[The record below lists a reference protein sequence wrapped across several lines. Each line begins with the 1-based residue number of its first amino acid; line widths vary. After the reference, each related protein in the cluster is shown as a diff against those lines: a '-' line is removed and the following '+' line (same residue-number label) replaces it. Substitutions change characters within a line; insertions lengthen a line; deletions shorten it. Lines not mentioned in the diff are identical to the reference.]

1 MKILLIAFFLIPLFT
16 IPVFTSS
23 DFLPLPEPEPVS
35 EPVPEPVPEPE
46 GIEHYS
52 AYSYSTKCPTH
63 QKLVMGNCYDIPEYP
78 QDDDFQTL
86 FHSARQF
93 NAIGDFETALELI
106 DKALQLDDVD
116 RFGAFRTKAD
126 ILAKMVRH
134 SEALEAFLM
143 YEKLTQKIDRWDY
156 PDPMEAWLLYHLGK
170 YSNAEKILIEVI
182 QYVDENK
189 PEGTNK
195 KLELLGSLSI
205 LEIVAE
211 KSGNEKLRESA
222 TDNLATLTSTSFNC
236 GKASFLINTG
246 GYVEAMGTLNIME
259 EYECPSGTVSDLK
272 KLTQERV
279 NKYAKCGAGTILKD
293 GFCVPERETMTTE
306 MQQKSSGG
314 GCLIATATFGSEL
327 APQVQQL
334 REIRDNSLLQTAS
347 GSAFMESFN
356 QFYYSFSP
364 AIADLERENPVFKE
378 VVKLTIT
385 PLLSSLSLLNYVDMD
400 SEVEVLGYGISLI
413 LLNVGIYF
421 VLPAIVI
428 HRVRKF
434 V

>member
-1 MKILLIAFFLIPLFT
+1 MKILLIVFFLVPLFT
-16 IPVFTSS
+16 IPVFASS
-23 DFLPLPEPEPVS
+23 HNLPTPEP

-46 GIEHYS
+46 GTRYYS

-134 SEALEAFLM
+134 SEALDAFLM

-170 YSNAEKILIEVI
+170 YSNAEKILIEII

-272 KLTQERV
+272 KLTQERI

-293 GFCVPERETMTTE
+293 GFCVPERATMTTE
-306 MQQKSSGG
+306 MQQKSSNGG

-334 REIRDNSLLQTAS
+334 REIRDNSLLQTES

-364 AIADLERENPVFKE
+364 SIADLERDNPVFKE
-378 VVKLTIT
+378 AVKIAIT
-385 PLLSSLSLLNYVDMD
+385 PLLTSLSILNYVYID
-400 SEVEVLGYGISLI
+400 SEETVLGYGISLI
-413 LLNVGIYF
+413 ILNVGMYF
-421 VLPAIVI
+421 VAPIALFTKLKKMAST
-428 HRVRKF
+428 
-434 V
+434 